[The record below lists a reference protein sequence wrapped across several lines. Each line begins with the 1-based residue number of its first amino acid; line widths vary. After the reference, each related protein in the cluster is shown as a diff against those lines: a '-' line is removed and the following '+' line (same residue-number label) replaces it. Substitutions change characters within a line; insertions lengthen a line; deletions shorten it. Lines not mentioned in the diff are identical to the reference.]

1 MEVFCKKSIFKNFC
15 KKAIFKNLAKFIE
28 KEPVPESLFRK
39 VADLQIATL
48 LKTGSK
54 TGVFANVA
62 KYFKNNYLAEYHFVD
77 NYFFIELIIL
87 Q

>member
-1 MEVFCKKSIFKNFC
+1 MQTRLTRDRNSCVEVFCKKSIFKNFC

-39 VADLQIATL
+39 VADLQIATI

-54 TGVFANVA
+54 TG
-62 KYFKNNYLAEYHFVD
+62 
-77 NYFFIELIIL
+77 FFSRTLQNIL
-87 Q
+87 RTTI